1 MKAYNILIRFCSFY
15 LTASC
20 KEMYLGLCDKRCS
33 HDFIRLVFL
42 LQITCILLKMSAAMV
57 YIIHSFEYMNL
68 FIHVIKICFSSVKN
82 LIHYGQTAFFCKF
95 HFSCI
100 LNFLQSVRI
109 LPCFKVRKREFILF
123 LY

>member
-33 HDFIRLVFL
+33 HDFIRLVFFSSNYMYL
-42 LQITCILLKMSAAMV
+42 TKNECSYGL
-57 YIIHSFEYMNL
+57 HSFEYMNL
-68 FIHVIKICFSSVKN
+68 FIHIIKICFSSVKN
-82 LIHYGQTAFFCKF
+82 LILWTNNICLQIS
-95 HFSCI
+95 FSCI

>member
-82 LIHYGQTAFFCKF
+82 LTLWTNNICLQIS
-95 HFSCI
+95 FSCI

-109 LPCFKVRKREFILF
+109 LPCFKVRKRELILF

>member
-33 HDFIRLVFL
+33 HDFIRLVFFSNYMYL
-42 LQITCILLKMSAAMV
+42 TKNECSYGL
-57 YIIHSFEYMNL
+57 HSFEYMNL
-68 FIHVIKICFSSVKN
+68 FIHIIKICFSSVKN

-109 LPCFKVRKREFILF
+109 LPCSKVRKREFICVLN
-123 LY
+123 

>member
-68 FIHVIKICFSSVKN
+68 FIHIIKICFSSVKN
-82 LIHYGQTAFFCKF
+82 LILWTNNICLLIS
-95 HFSCI
+95 FSCI

-109 LPCFKVRKREFILF
+109 LPCFKVRKRELILF